1 MLSVENCTTFPLW
14 LFASSDNLST
24 NARSKRR
31 ARSICEPHAW
41 EIWSLNLHKIH
52 VFKDLVMSKRLRPP
66 FFWSLLVMNI
76 VHILVKSDIKLFTA
90 FALSKLCN
98 LFLKLRWKKTKDMIL
113 CLHVNYIVF
122 CMKGSF
128 TVTLSPNSNFVVDHN
143 VSSMYCWSSSGKYVN
158 LQVIRSIHKCYI
170 FKTDRRAKSH
180 DFVVSLTISRP
191 ISCSHM
197 LATNF
202 SRFLAKSNS
211 KNILEL
217 QSWFSR

>member
-1 MLSVENCTTFPLW
+1 MRNLIFESAQNSRVQRFSNVQKIETTFFLKP
-14 LFASSDNLST
+14 FNNEHCT
-24 NARSKRR
+24 HPRQIRY
-31 ARSICEPHAW
+31 
-41 EIWSLNLHKIH
+41 KIIYCI
-52 VFKDLVMSKRLRPP
+52 
-66 FFWSLLVMNI
+66 N
-76 VHILVKSDIKLFTA
+76 

-197 LATNF
+197 LATNL

>member
-1 MLSVENCTTFPLW
+1 
-14 LFASSDNLST
+14 
-24 NARSKRR
+24 
-31 ARSICEPHAW
+31 
-41 EIWSLNLHKIH
+41 
-52 VFKDLVMSKRLRPP
+52 
-66 FFWSLLVMNI
+66 
-76 VHILVKSDIKLFTA
+76 
-90 FALSKLCN
+90 
-98 LFLKLRWKKTKDMIL
+98 MIL

-128 TVTLSPNSNFVVDHN
+128 TGTLSPDSNFVVDHN

-217 QSWFSR
+217 QSWFSRQISIDSQLIAKVACRTGAL